1 VTKRGT
7 QASRKVAARKI
18 GFLEVPYSQTSD
30 TQRHTKG
37 TMMNRIN
44 VPIAQLSFTQKLDL
58 MEMLWAD
65 MAGNEK
71 NSNLRHGMARYSM
84 SAKLP

>member
-1 VTKRGT
+1 M
-7 QASRKVAARKI
+7 
-18 GFLEVPYSQTSD
+18 
-30 TQRHTKG
+30 KG
-37 TMMNRIN
+37 NMMNRIN

-71 NSNLRHGMARYSM
+71 NLESPAWHGAILNDREAALNAGKVTVSNWEE
-84 SAKLP
+84 AKERIKKNVA

>member
-1 VTKRGT
+1 M
-7 QASRKVAARKI
+7 
-18 GFLEVPYSQTSD
+18 
-30 TQRHTKG
+30 KG
-37 TMMNRIN
+37 NMMNKID

-71 NSNLRHGMARYSM
+71 NLESPAWHEAVLNDREAALDAGKVTVSNWEE
-84 SAKLP
+84 AKERIKKNVS

>member
-1 VTKRGT
+1 M
-7 QASRKVAARKI
+7 
-18 GFLEVPYSQTSD
+18 
-30 TQRHTKG
+30 KG
-37 TMMNRIN
+37 NMMNRIN

-71 NSNLRHGMARYSM
+71 NLESPAWHGAILNDREAALNAGKVTVSNWEE
-84 SAKLP
+84 AKERIKKSVA

>member
-1 VTKRGT
+1 
-7 QASRKVAARKI
+7 
-18 GFLEVPYSQTSD
+18 
-30 TQRHTKG
+30 
-37 TMMNRIN
+37 MNRID

-71 NSNLRHGMARYSM
+71 SLESPAWHGEILNEREAAMNAGKVTVSNWEE
-84 SAKLP
+84 AKERIKKNVS

>member
-1 VTKRGT
+1 
-7 QASRKVAARKI
+7 
-18 GFLEVPYSQTSD
+18 
-30 TQRHTKG
+30 
-37 TMMNRIN
+37 MNRID

-71 NSNLRHGMARYSM
+71 NLESPAWHGAILDDREAALNAGKVTVSNWEE
-84 SAKLP
+84 AKERIKKNVA